1 MIGDVGDFVKLVS
14 IVKKRKKLDVPP
26 SQFIIGAAKSGDDGA
41 DLDDDA
47 QVCSCHVRRPS
58 RGGTDWQ
65 NVTKQGV
72 AKCVRDG
79 AMDLGA
85 VKKSTK
91 SVGRFIRIR

>member
-1 MIGDVGDFVKLVS
+1 M
-14 IVKKRKKLDVPP
+14 PP
-26 SQFIIGAAKSGDDGA
+26 SQFIIGASKSGDDGA

-47 QVCSCHVRRPS
+47 QVCSCHVRRS
-58 RGGTDWQ
+58 VARRWLIRQ

-85 VKKSTK
+85 VKKATK
-91 SVGRFIRIR
+91 SIGIARRC